1 MRRRGLGIAVLL
13 LALLTVAPQARA
25 ATPTKSEE
33 PAPFEFVEAARPLT
47 ASEKRMTRAEW
58 YAMHI
63 GGGNYGFHVDHA
75 IATLRWPNAFWE
87 VVRGGISIAGPGFGK
102 HGLGLVV
109 HAGTAC
115 GYPLYLTDDKTQE
128 LRFKTGLFGGIMNQA
143 EGPFFDF
150 SDTPHKTWDAPGPFI
165 MAEISY
171 VLHTEEVSFETG
183 LTFMAATWAHRGHYP
198 HPLLLGFFGFRS

>member
-1 MRRRGLGIAVLL
+1 MRRRCRLIVFLSLALL
-13 LALLTVAPQARA
+13 LATASANA
-25 ATPTKSEE
+25 ATPTKREE
-33 PAPFEFVEAARPLT
+33 PAPIELVEAVRPLS
-47 ASEKRMTRAEW
+47 ASEKRMTRTEW

-75 IATLRWPNAFWE
+75 IATLRWPNVFWE

-115 GYPLYLTDDKTQE
+115 GYPLYLTDDKTHE
-128 LRFKTGLFGGIMNQA
+128 LRFKTGIFGGIMNQA

-171 VLHTEEVSFETG
+171 VGHSEGVSFETG
-183 LTFMAATWAHRGHYP
+183 ITAIVATWAKRGQYP
-198 HPLLLGFFGFRS
+198 HPLLLGFFGFRT